1 MTEPSHTEPALSMPL
16 AGAPVTSFPER
27 TALIRRAGARL
38 CTALGWSALH
48 EVRLPN
54 GRRADLLALLP
65 DGRFACIEIKSGLA
79 DFRADAKWPEYRDYA
94 DLLFFAVDTDFPHTV
109 LPDDAGLIVCAGLE
123 AALLRHPPGHRLAPA
138 RRRAMTQMFA
148 ALAAARLARLLDP
161 EAASPLRAD

>member
-1 MTEPSHTEPALSMPL
+1 MPQ
-16 AGAPVTSFPER
+16 R

-38 CTALGWSALH
+38 CSALGWASLH

-65 DGRFACIEIKSGLA
+65 DGRFACIEVKSGLA

-94 DLLFFAVDTDFPHTV
+94 DLLFFAVDADFPHIH

-123 AALLRHPPGHRLAPA
+123 AALLRDPAEHRLAPA
-138 RRRAMTQMFA
+138 RRRAMTQLFA
-148 ALAAARLARLLDP
+148 TLAATRLARLLDP
-161 EAASPLRAD
+161 ADPSPLRAD